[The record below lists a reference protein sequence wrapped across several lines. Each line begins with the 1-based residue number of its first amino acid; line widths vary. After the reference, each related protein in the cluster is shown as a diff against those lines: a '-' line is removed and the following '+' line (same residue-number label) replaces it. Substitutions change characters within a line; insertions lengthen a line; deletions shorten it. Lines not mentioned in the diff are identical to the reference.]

1 MLLLLSVA
9 LFLIGLLAL
18 VIMPLLVGRE
28 FYKQYSGIRV
38 VSCPENHQQV
48 AVRLDAKRA
57 ALTQLTGHTSVRLAD
72 CSRWP
77 EHANCGQDCIP
88 QALHVE
94 PYDEGEVQPTAGP
107 IFHLPVFIAAFA
119 AWVLGAIWHSQY
131 LFRARWVEATGLS
144 QSEVHQLVWQ
154 LTPHLVT
161 FAAPLLFA
169 YAVAMVLAAIGK
181 QGPILGGLVAI
192 AMWAFFVG
200 VVVTIAGTSS
210 FSRDL
215 LVLELGYTLIAA
227 AVIGLTIGEL
237 NGKLSRRRVAHKRP
251 FALERN

>member
-1 MLLLLSVA
+1 MLLLLSIA
-9 LFLIGLLAL
+9 LFLIGLAAL
-18 VIMPLLVGRE
+18 VVMPLLVGRE

-38 VSCPENHQQV
+38 VSCPENHEQV
-48 AVRLDAKRA
+48 AVRLDARRA
-57 ALTQLTGHTSVRLAD
+57 ALTQLAGHPTIRLAD

-88 QALHVE
+88 QAMHVE
-94 PYDEGEVQPTAGP
+94 PYHEGEVAPAAGP
-107 IFHLPVFIAAFA
+107 IFHLPVFVAAFA
-119 AWVLGAIWHSQY
+119 AWAIGAIWHSQY
-131 LFRARWVEATGLS
+131 LFRARWTEAAGLS
-144 QSEVHQLVWQ
+144 RSDVHQLVWQ

-181 QGPILGGLVAI
+181 HGPILGGLVAI

-200 VVVTIAGTSS
+200 VVVTIAGIGA

-237 NGKLSRRRVAHKRP
+237 NGKRVRRHVAH
-251 FALERN
+251 